1 MPTIT
6 RLFLKFGL
14 VYFVASMGCGV
25 AMAWAEGAWGAL
37 LLPTYLHLF
46 VVGWI
51 TQIII
56 GVALWLFPKQSKEL
70 PRGHEWLSWTALVTL
85 NVGLLVRAVAEPAQ
99 FMLDAES
106 GLLPAMGWLL
116 VASAALQWVG
126 GVAFLA
132 NIWGRIKG
140 KKKRRK
146 RRSSKSS
153 SSESSSSES
162 SSSESSSSKQAEAS

>member
-14 VYFVASMGCGV
+14 VYFVASMACGV
-25 AMAWAEGAWGAL
+25 AMAWAEGAWAAL

-56 GVALWLFPKQSKEL
+56 GVALWLFPKQRKDK

-85 NVGLLVRAVAEPAQ
+85 NVGLLLRAVAEPAQ
-99 FMLDAES
+99 FALEAGS
-106 GLLPAMGWLL
+106 GWQPTMDWLL
-116 VASAALQWVG
+116 VASAALQWIG
-126 GVAFLA
+126 GMAFLA
-132 NIWGRIKG
+132 NIWGRIKP
-140 KKKRRK
+140 KKKRRS
-146 RRSSKSS
+146 RRNKK
-153 SSESSSSES
+153 
-162 SSSESSSSKQAEAS
+162 KQDKTNEDKKKEA